1 MKIQINFVLKKSDL
15 KNIDQFLS
23 LLKKKKKKPNLKMQI
38 SLCLEKI
45 RFENTDQFFSF
56 HKRILLAIVDFE
68 T

>member
-1 MKIQINFVLKKSDL
+1 
-15 KNIDQFLS
+15 
-23 LLKKKKKKPNLKMQI
+23 MQI